1 MMKKTLWVLLLTALL
16 LLAGCGTDEKQEPTE
31 RPLVE
36 VQIPYETVERELKY
50 QGTALTLQS
59 MWQREDP
66 QTRILLEAAK
76 LFEKQTGAVVTI
88 LWSGEHAATPEKPE
102 KTDIFQLSASDFAA
116 LPKEHTLDLTQMA
129 SAAQYDA
136 KSHAALRQQ
145 IMEQCGYLG
154 AVAQVPYLGGIYYN
168 TEIFQQCDIQ
178 MTPETWEQ
186 FLAVCR
192 MLKAFGW
199 DPLTLDSSDAV
210 TAMELH
216 LRRTIG
222 DEEMVRLMGKKAYW
236 HYDQAVI
243 AAMEQVANFVRDGN
257 LAGNAPA
264 DDPAGQNRMALSSS
278 AMMVGTNADCT
289 DVEEATFTDLN
300 WGVFPYPGNV
310 SSGTWMTADV
320 LMIHRDCPNGQ
331 AAFDFL
337 MLLATGEF
345 DQLRADIS
353 GGIPADPA
361 NESSITGAM
370 DAIKE
375 SQPVAL
381 GVFGSRQLNAA
392 VRLWSAWY
400 QKAQSYASALER
412 SK

>member
-1 MMKKTLWVLLLTALL
+1 MMKKTLWVLLAAALFL
-16 LLAGCGTDEKQEPTE
+16 LSGCGAEEQEPTE
-31 RPLVE
+31 KPVIE
-36 VQIPYETVERELKY
+36 VRVPYETVERELRY
-50 QGTALTLQS
+50 QGITLTMQA
-59 MWQREDP
+59 MWQREDL
-66 QTRILLEAAK
+66 QARILLEAAQ
-76 LFEKQTGAVVTI
+76 LFEKQTGAAVTI
-88 LWSGEHAATPEKPE
+88 FWPDAHAATPENAE
-102 KTDIFQLSASDFAA
+102 GIDIFQLSASDFAA
-116 LPKEHTLDLTQMA
+116 LPKEYALDLTEMA

-136 KSHAALRQQ
+136 KSHGALRQQ
-145 IMEQCGYLG
+145 ITEQCGYLG

-168 TEIFQQCDIQ
+168 AEIFQQCDID
-178 MTPETWEQ
+178 MVPETWEQ
-186 FLAVCR
+186 FLDVCR
-192 MLKAFGW
+192 KLKAFGW
-199 DPLTLDSSDAV
+199 DPLTLDSTDAV

-222 DEEMVRLMGKKAYW
+222 DEEMVRLMGKTAHW
-236 HYDQAVI
+236 NYDQAVL

-264 DDPAGQNRMALSSS
+264 EDPAGQNRMALSGS

-289 DVEEATFTDLN
+289 AVEEATFTDLN

-320 LMIHRDCPNGQ
+320 LMVHRDCPNGQ

-345 DQLRADIS
+345 DQLCADIS

-361 NESSITGAM
+361 NESSIAGAM
-370 DAIKE
+370 DAVRE

-381 GVFGSRQLNAA
+381 GVFGGRQQTAA

-400 QKAQSYASALER
+400 QKAQSYAAALER

>member
-88 LWSGEHAATPEKPE
+88 LWSGEYAATPEKPE

-116 LPKEHTLDLTQMA
+116 LPKEYALDLTQMA

-145 IMEQCGYLG
+145 ITEQCGYLG
-154 AVAQVPYLGGIYYN
+154 AVAQVPYLGGIYYSADIFTN
-168 TEIFQQCDIQ
+168 CGITEVPRTWDEFMDVA
-178 MTPETWEQ
+178 ET
-186 FLAVCR
+186 LRVH
-192 MLKAFGW
+192 GW
-199 DPLTLDSSDAV
+199 SPLTLDKEDAV
-210 TAMELH
+210 SAMELH

-222 DEEMVRLMGKKAYW
+222 NEQMVKFMGKKDHW
-236 HYDQAVI
+236 HFDQTVI
-243 AAMEQVANFVRDGN
+243 AAMEQVMIFAQSGYMTYSTPTDYPV
-257 LAGNAPA
+257 
-264 DDPAGQNRMALSSS
+264 GQNKMGISNS
-278 AMMVGTNADCT
+278 AMMVGTNGDCADI
-289 DVEEATFTDLN
+289 EEETLTDLR
-300 WGVFPYPGNV
+300 WGMFPYPGELE
-310 SSGTWMTADV
+310 SGMWMEADLV
-320 LMIHRDCPNGQ
+320 AVHPDCSNPQ
-331 AAFDFL
+331 AAFDFV
-337 MLLATGEF
+337 MLLVTGEF
-345 DQLRADIS
+345 DQLRADIT

-361 NESSITGAM
+361 NTSPIAGAM
-370 DAIKE
+370 EALKTE
-375 SQPVAL
+375 QPQPL
-381 GVFGSRQLNAA
+381 GVFGSKQTDPA
-392 VRLWSAWY
+392 VKLWSGWY
-400 QKAQSYASALER
+400 DKANRYAIALER